1 MTLKERCISTGI
13 LIDSESLK
21 YFTDILKYIT
31 KEEMA
36 SILQLDV
43 PTMEILLANLG
54 RLTNENM
61 GRLGKY
67 FNCDAV
73 LIGIMVLDEL
83 EDRLAREN

>member
-1 MTLKERCISTGI
+1 MTLKERCISTGT

-36 SILQLDV
+36 SILKIDI
-43 PTMEILLANLG
+43 PTTEYLLRNLG
-54 RLTNENM
+54 KLSNEDLR
-61 GRLGKY
+61 RLGKA

-73 LIGIMVLDEL
+73 LIGIMVLNEL
-83 EDRLAREN
+83 EDHLSNNN